1 MGHMK
6 TRLAVLTTLA
16 LLGSAA
22 PALAGTPGTW
32 TRCSSTQGSNIDEIG
47 LARTPDGVLHV
58 DYQSPGSIDPTHPD
72 IFQRPIGLDG
82 TVGTAVAVQ
91 SNWASLSAP
100 DMVTTP
106 DGTGLATFFGGI
118 RSLDPGETN
127 EEMNLAYSPDA
138 GATWSLAPGSVVAP
152 GAAYAAPAAAARLAD
167 VYWEG
172 WGGTGAG
179 AFVHRG
185 ISPSTPNVSLQERI
199 GGGCCGYDVNLVT
212 DGTNVLAAWYSN
224 ATANQGVFAQ
234 VFDPAG
240 APVGNPTLM
249 PGSTT
254 LYQGNTE
261 SSSGLERVPLVAV
274 PGRHF
279 ALAYPSGYPSSK
291 NIVVWVPPS
300 ATSTKIATVDGN
312 VAGVGLAAGADGRL
326 WVAWSQSTTLF
337 ARRSNAAGTAWGAI
351 VHIGP
356 PKKTASIW
364 KVDADVNPG
373 GPLDLFVNLDSP
385 NSTAFW
391 HTQVLPGLSLA
402 ATPGTLHRK
411 AKTNVTFVAGDAG
424 DPLAGV
430 AVKAGS
436 VSGTTASDGKV
447 TLKLGPFAKKTK
459 SVNVTGKLAGYTT
472 AHRTLKVKK

>member
-1 MGHMK
+1 MNRVLAV
-6 TRLAVLTTLA
+6 TVLAVLCTAT
-16 LLGSAA
+16 

-32 TRCSSTQGSNIDEIG
+32 TRFTGAKGSNIDEIG
-47 LARTPDGVLHV
+47 LARTLDNVLHV
-58 DYQSPGSIDPTHPD
+58 VYESQGAIDPTHPD
-72 IFQRPIGLDG
+72 IFQRPIGVDG
-82 TVGTAVAVQ
+82 TVGAGVAVQ
-91 SNWASLSAP
+91 SNWASLSSP
-100 DMVTTP
+100 DLVTTP
-106 DGTGLATFFGGI
+106 DGGGLAAFFGGI
-118 RSLDPGETN
+118 RSTDPGETHQ
-127 EEMNLAYSPDA
+127 EMNLATSPDG
-138 GATWSLAPGSVVAP
+138 GATWSLAPSSVVAP
-152 GAAYAAPAAAARLAD
+152 GAAYAAPAAATRLGD

-185 ISPSTPNVSLQERI
+185 ISASTPNVSLQDRI
-199 GGGCCGYDVNLVT
+199 GGGCCGYDVNLAT
-212 DGTNVLAAWYSN
+212 DTSTNTVLAAWYSN

-234 VFDPAG
+234 VFDAAG
-240 APVGNPTLM
+240 TPVGSPTLM

-300 ATSTKIATVDGN
+300 ATSTKIATVNGN

-356 PKKTASIW
+356 PKNTASIW

-402 ATPGTLHRK
+402 ASPGTLHRK
-411 AKTNVTFVAGDAG
+411 AKTKVTFVAADAG

-430 AVKAGS
+430 TVKVGS

-459 SVNVTGKLAGYTT
+459 SVGVTGKLAGYTT

>member
-1 MGHMK
+1 MNRVLAV
-6 TRLAVLTTLA
+6 TTLAVLCC
-16 LLGSAA
+16 AA

-32 TRCSSTQGSNIDEIG
+32 TRFTGAKGSNIDQIG
-47 LARTPDGVLHV
+47 LARTLDGVLHV
-58 DYQSPGSIDPTHPD
+58 VYQSQGAIDPSHPD
-72 IFQRPIGLDG
+72 IFERPIGLDG
-82 TVGTAVAVQ
+82 TVGTGVAVQ

-100 DMVTTP
+100 DLVTTP
-106 DGTGLATFFGGI
+106 DGAGLAAFFGGI
-118 RSLDPGETN
+118 RSTNPGETN
-127 EEMNLAYSPDA
+127 QELNLAYSADA
-138 GATWSLAPGSVVAP
+138 GATWSLAPGSVVAS
-152 GAAYAAPAAAARLAD
+152 GAAYAAPAAATRLAD

-185 ISPSTPNVSLQERI
+185 ISPSTPNISLQDRI
-199 GGGCCGYDVNLVT
+199 GGGCCGYDVNLAT
-212 DGTNVLAAWYSN
+212 DDTTNTVLAAWFSN
-224 ATANQGVFAQ
+224 ATDEQGVFAQ
-234 VFDPAG
+234 VFDAAG
-240 APVGNPTLM
+240 TPVGNPTLM

-254 LYQGNTE
+254 LYQGKAE

-300 ATSTKIATVDGN
+300 ATSTKIATVNGN

-373 GPLDLFVNLDSP
+373 GLLDLFANLDTP

-402 ATPGTLHRK
+402 ASPVTLHRK
-411 AKTNVTFVAGDAG
+411 VKTKVTFAAADAG
-424 DPLAGV
+424 DPLGGV
-430 AVKAGS
+430 AVKVGS

-447 TLKLGPFAKKTK
+447 TLTLGPFAKKTK
-459 SVNVTGKLAGYTT
+459 SVNATGKLAGYTT